1 MFEYFIGPDGVFTSP
16 LTAFVFTAIML
27 FYMLWEA
34 QFKSR
39 APSDAKRESRQSFQV
54 HFLAVPISFLSP
66 LMFGFLKIGVVRGE
80 SRELI
85 VWLGLVLMLGGR
97 VLRLWA
103 QRQMGRL
110 FVGELAVQQGHRVV
124 QSGPYRWIRHPAY
137 TGGTISAIGI
147 GLALSTWLGALIA
160 GVVLIASYVS
170 RIPREEALL
179 AREMGDAYT
188 SYMARTKRFVPFLF

>member
-1 MFEYFIGPDGVFTSP
+1 MFEYFIGPDGVFASP
-16 LTAFVFTAIML
+16 LAAIAFTAIMV
-27 FYMLWEA
+27 FYMLWET

-39 APSDAKRESRQSFQV
+39 APSDAKRENRQSFRV
-54 HFLAVPISFLSP
+54 HFLAVPISFLTP
-66 LMFGFLKIGVVRGE
+66 LLLGFLKVGVIRGG
-80 SRELI
+80 SREFF
-85 VWLGLVLMLGGR
+85 VWLGLALMLGGR

-160 GVVLIASYVS
+160 GVVLIASYMS

-179 AREMGDAYT
+179 AREMGDVYT
-188 SYMARTKRFVPFLF
+188 NYMARTKRFVPFFF